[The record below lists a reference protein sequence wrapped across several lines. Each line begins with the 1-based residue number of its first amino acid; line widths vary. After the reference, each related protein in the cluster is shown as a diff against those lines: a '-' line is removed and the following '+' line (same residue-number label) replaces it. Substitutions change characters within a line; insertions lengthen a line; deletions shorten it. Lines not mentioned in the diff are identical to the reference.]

1 MLCLKLGDSLVPLEY
16 ALSNSLL
23 NKYRALLPEPQS
35 SVIEELN
42 YDNPDSLELTS
53 YYKKRELT
61 FIISPSRI
69 ATPGASVPSFLELKI
84 LHHDTFLCSCQK
96 DLSITHVK
104 VILEEHSWCRVDS
117 KATVDVQKEVRTLVL
132 MDSLEQFKVHQNSF
146 KSDGTNFALTVPA
159 EVYDCKLP
167 NIGPSFFSDPFSR
180 TYKVRVEMSLLCET
194 KTCSSKLSTLMS
206 IDVALESHLS
216 SLKPVFQPKKRD
228 MLLFIER
235 SPITPNVLLEV
246 ASLAASKVKKL
257 SSHYLFHITT
267 SIPRGDHVVGITAVY
282 LSKVHRST
290 ETSSSK
296 TEFSCLERNALI
308 MKPSGWSLTELKN
321 DKYVDTGY
329 FFNLSE
335 FIFGIFPNPLERF
348 PSLKEGVDLVTY
360 SYRPVRNYPGATLD
374 DLVTFKINVKKDKSV
389 YLYKIKIKLVKQQV
403 QVNPGGTNMIK
414 TESWTLLSKLTSLR
428 YGEGSFLIPG
438 DVILCKVP
446 YLEPS
451 VYSNSLVIGFWI
463 LITVDCTV
471 NKEKDIHLS
480 NDFAIFTAKED
491 KNFLSITPPPYET
504 DEKKKWLIIGQVR
517 LYEEEL
523 PSN

>member
-1 MLCLKLGDSLVPLEY
+1 
-16 ALSNSLL
+16 
-23 NKYRALLPEPQS
+23 
-35 SVIEELN
+35 
-42 YDNPDSLELTS
+42 
-53 YYKKRELT
+53 
-61 FIISPSRI
+61 
-69 ATPGASVPSFLELKI
+69 
-84 LHHDTFLCSCQK
+84 
-96 DLSITHVK
+96 
-104 VILEEHSWCRVDS
+104 
-117 KATVDVQKEVRTLVL
+117 
-132 MDSLEQFKVHQNSF
+132 
-146 KSDGTNFALTVPA
+146 
-159 EVYDCKLP
+159 
-167 NIGPSFFSDPFSR
+167 
-180 TYKVRVEMSLLCET
+180 
-194 KTCSSKLSTLMS
+194 
-206 IDVALESHLS
+206 
-216 SLKPVFQPKKRD
+216 
-228 MLLFIER
+228 
-235 SPITPNVLLEV
+235 
-246 ASLAASKVKKL
+246 
-257 SSHYLFHITT
+257 
-267 SIPRGDHVVGITAVY
+267 
-282 LSKVHRST
+282 
-290 ETSSSK
+290 
-296 TEFSCLERNALI
+296 

-348 PSLKEGVDLVTY
+348 PSSKEGVDLVTY

-414 TESWTLLSKLTSLR
+414 TESWTLLSKSTSLR
-428 YGEGSFLIPG
+428 YGEGSFSIPG
-438 DVILCKVP
+438 DVISCKVP